1 MNKVKNKVTHFVL
14 NAIDFIVRDTVN
26 VVPVDLNSFS
36 MLVVDG
42 NLMGINSEN
51 QYRNNSLS
59 VYLQYTCWSES
70 FPERYGGVAG
80 GWGESN
86 GSFGKELDL
95 ESLE

>member
-1 MNKVKNKVTHFVL
+1 
-14 NAIDFIVRDTVN
+14 
-26 VVPVDLNSFS
+26 
-36 MLVVDG
+36 
-42 NLMGINSEN
+42 MGINSEN